1 MGIGKWVACA
11 AMPWA
16 MAFAG
21 MAHAQDAAY
30 PSRPIRMVV
39 SFAAGGSTDVVAR
52 IIAQRMSQHYNG
64 HSVLVDNRPG
74 GGGVIGYQAVMQ
86 APPDGYTLAFATSSL
101 TNSPLLLEF
110 GQKLAPVTM
119 VVSGAYVLVTAPD
132 LGANSVQDLLELAR
146 QKPGSLNYASPG
158 IGSTSHL
165 VGELF
170 KTRFGVDVTH
180 VPYKGST
187 PALQDLMTGRVQIM
201 FDAIPSSQAFI
212 QSAKLKALAV
222 AGPARSKALPNVPT
236 TREAGL
242 ADFDPTYWS
251 GILASPGTPKPVID
265 NLNVAVV
272 GILKNPQ
279 VRDSLEGQGVSP
291 VGDTPAEFANK
302 IRAETELWR
311 KLIETAKIKLV
322 D

>member
-1 MGIGKWVACA
+1 MRMNKWLAIGA
-11 AMPWA
+11 ALGAIP
-16 MAFAG
+16 FAG
-21 MAHAQDAAY
+21 MSQAQDAVY

-39 SFAAGGSTDVVAR
+39 SFAAGGSTDLVAR
-52 IIAQRMSQHYNG
+52 IIAQRMTQHYNG
-64 HSVLVDNRPG
+64 TSVLVDNRPG

-86 APPDGYTLAFATSSL
+86 APSDGYTLAFATSSL

-119 VVSGAYVLVTAPD
+119 VVSGAYVLVTAPE
-132 LGANSVQDLLELAR
+132 LGANSVQELLALAR

-170 KTRFGVDVTH
+170 RMRFGLDITH

-187 PALQDLMTGRVQIM
+187 PALQDLITGRVQIM
-201 FDAIPSSQAFI
+201 FDAIPSSQPFI
-212 QSAKLKALAV
+212 QSSKLKALAV

-236 TREAGL
+236 TRESGL

-251 GILASPGTPKPVID
+251 GMLASPGTPKAVVD

-279 VRDSLEGQGVSP
+279 VRDSLEAQGVSP
-291 VGDTPAEFANK
+291 VGDTPAEFATK
-302 IRAETELWR
+302 IRAETDLWR
-311 KLIETAKIKLV
+311 KLIETAKIKLE
-322 D
+322 

>member
-1 MGIGKWVACA
+1 MRISKWVAYA
-11 AMPWA
+11 ALPWA
-16 MAFAG
+16 LAFAG
-21 MAHAQDAAY
+21 MTHAQDAAY

-52 IIAQRMSQHYNG
+52 IIAQRLSQHYNG
-64 HSVLVDNRPG
+64 SSVLVDNRPG

-110 GQKLAPVTM
+110 GQKLVPVTM
-119 VVSGAYVLVTAPD
+119 VVSGAYVLVTSPD
-132 LGANSVQDLLELAR
+132 LPANSVQELLALAR

-158 IGSTSHL
+158 VGSTSHL

-170 KTRFGVDVTH
+170 KMRFGIDVAH

-212 QSAKLKALAV
+212 QSSKLKALAV

-251 GILASPGTPKPVID
+251 GILASPGTPKAVID

-279 VRDSLEGQGVSP
+279 VRDSLEAQGVSP

-302 IRAETELWR
+302 IRAETDLWR

-322 D
+322 N

>member
-64 HSVLVDNRPG
+64 NSVLVDNRPG

-86 APPDGYTLAFATSSL
+86 AAPDGYTLAFATSSL

-110 GQKLAPVTM
+110 GQKLVPVTM
-119 VVSGAYVLVTAPD
+119 AVSGAYVLVTAPD
-132 LGANSVQDLLELAR
+132 LAANSVQELLALAR

-187 PALQDLMTGRVQIM
+187 PALQDLVTGRVQIM

-322 D
+322 E